1 MLNHEENQGF
11 TGLGSDV
18 VAIDPYGIP
27 ITFFCIPSRIP
38 MQRVTPSGAGKAA
51 FDCALDLDQDRT
63 PPSGFCRPTGTLLL
77 GAYL

>member
-51 FDCALDLDQDRT
+51 FDCALLI
-63 PPSGFCRPTGTLLL
+63 
-77 GAYL
+77 